1 MLNIG
6 AANAD
11 DAFYRYK
18 MPPIQSKIEGRGNG
32 IKTNV
37 VNMVEVA
44 KALAR
49 PASYTTKFF
58 GCVALSLLAKLSSL
72 RTAALPRPQPPLSRQ
87 QQTGPRCCSKGA
99 WWCAD
104 IPSPI
109 HRRGAPA
116 RARNSRFAADRRF
129 KRRDRLMVL
138 EVRDVLGACFRGV
151 KCVNGGAS
159 RAMLEQENSGW

>member
-1 MLNIG
+1 LRVVTMLNIG

-58 GCVALSLLAKLSSL
+58 GCVAFV
-72 RTAALPRPQPPLSRQ
+72 
-87 QQTGPRCCSKGA
+87 
-99 WWCAD
+99 
-104 IPSPI
+104 PSP
-109 HRRGAPA
+109 RYPPP
-116 RARNSRFAADRRF
+116 
-129 KRRDRLMVL
+129 
-138 EVRDVLGACFRGV
+138 
-151 KCVNGGAS
+151 
-159 RAMLEQENSGW
+159 